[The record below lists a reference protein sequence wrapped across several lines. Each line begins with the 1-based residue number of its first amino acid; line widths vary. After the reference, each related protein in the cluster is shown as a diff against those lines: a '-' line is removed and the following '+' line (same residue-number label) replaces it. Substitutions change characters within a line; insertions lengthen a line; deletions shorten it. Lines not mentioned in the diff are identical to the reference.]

1 MQDSHD
7 GVSIQISGCSD
18 VVTLQVPRLELW
30 FGKNS
35 HPSHS
40 AVATVYKRVLPKLEL
55 SHEHRVAVKAKK
67 INAIL
72 EALKKEGEK

>member
-40 AVATVYKRVLPKLEL
+40 AVAAYTDTLNKLPYRSIVFLFETL
-55 SHEHRVAVKAKK
+55 
-67 INAIL
+67 
-72 EALKKEGEK
+72 GENGD